1 MAAVQRSVVAF
12 SATARLASIV
22 RNGAGVIRHRSYVI
36 LNHVAATVPAE
47 QRRSLQLLDRRGS
60 DCLRLSFC
68 STAVPATGDRRSCGL
83 RVLAEATSPAVAV
96 DKVKLTFLETLAK
109 TFRLNLESLRRVFFT
124 SDEAENLIG
133 KNSIG
138 MCSENYLLRQDVE
151 RIL

>member
-12 SATARLASIV
+12 SATARLASIA

-36 LNHVAATVPAE
+36 LNHVAAALPAE

-96 DKVKLTFLETLAK
+96 DKVPEQ
-109 TFRLNLESLRRVFFT
+109 T
-124 SDEAENLIG
+124 S
-133 KNSIG
+133 S
-138 MCSENYLLRQDVE
+138 
-151 RIL
+151 